1 MHRRRGILAPLILN
15 VGAGRRC
22 VVIVTAWSL
31 YLREGTPLY
40 PLNGSFGSFCVGP
53 CSSVDVLEKRKV
65 FYPAQIQNPDL
76 PVRSVV
82 TVCLNVLSSK
92 GIHGSHS
99 NFAEKKKN
107 GSSIS
112 TCEQAFCILKFWKLN
127 FVPRYAVFLHMSEQ
141 IFAR

>member
-99 NFAEKKKN
+99 NFAEKKR
-107 GSSIS
+107 
-112 TCEQAFCILKFWKLN
+112 T
-127 FVPRYAVFLHMSEQ
+127 VAVLALANKR
-141 IFAR
+141 FAS